1 MKMKNNV
8 ISMAY
13 SSLTLLTFILYFC
26 GCDNTPKDMRLTFD
40 ALGNV
45 NIAGKDTKLV
55 SKIGSMDAEAVKHLK
70 EPERGVTRLIVR
82 NKKAFRIPDNVFDI
96 HFTGNIDVKGNGTYR
111 LNKPSSS
118 NVWLLEIN
126 GDDVQELSIVEGAHG
141 ATTDYSTMG
150 WVLIIFGIILMVI
163 GFFTMV
169 AGGIGCLIKIIGLV
183 LIIIGYNLLNP
194 AT

>member
-1 MKMKNNV
+1 MKKNAFN
-8 ISMAY
+8 IH
-13 SSLTLLTFILYFC
+13 LIGFTLIVFALCFG
-26 GCDNTPKDMRLTFD
+26 GCDNTPKDIRLTFD

-55 SKIGSMDAEAVKHLK
+55 TKIGSMDAETVKHLK

-126 GDDVQELSIVEGAHG
+126 GDDVQELNIVEGAHG
-141 ATTDYSTMG
+141 ATTDYNTMG
-150 WVLIIFGIILMVI
+150 WVLIIFGIILMVV
-163 GFFTMV
+163 GFFTIPV
-169 AGGIGCLIKIIGLV
+169 AGIGCLIKIIGLV